1 MFIRCCFNRCC
12 CNRECC
18 NRCCCNKDCCNR
30 CMDQFDITMEQLQQM
45 QTLGALIVDIRSPQE
60 YEEGHINGA
69 IVLPDYEIYKNAN
82 KIIPDKNQV
91 IVVYCGTG
99 IRSKNALKML
109 KRMGYINVYNLYKGT
124 ENY

>member
-12 CNRECC
+12 CNRE
-18 NRCCCNKDCCNR
+18 CCNR